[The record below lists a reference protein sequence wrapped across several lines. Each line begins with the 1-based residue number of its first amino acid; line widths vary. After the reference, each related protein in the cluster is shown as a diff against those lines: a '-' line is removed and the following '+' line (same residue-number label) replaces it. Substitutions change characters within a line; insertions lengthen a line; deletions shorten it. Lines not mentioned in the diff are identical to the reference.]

1 MYTVCHVKLVVVWLT
16 GKWSLG
22 SMMKD
27 FKEEAIEDSTDKYY
41 VQFKGPEGSKLDF
54 HCFSFFPCWI

>member
-1 MYTVCHVKLVVVWLT
+1 MKLVVVWLT

-41 VQFKGPEGSKLDF
+41 VQFKGPEGSKLLPL
-54 HCFSFFPCWI
+54 FFFLSLLDMKGVC